1 MDIRIFYILTVLVVI
16 SSTSPFVQGSSLIS
30 VQTDKDEYEY
40 GDTILISGNV
50 STLIGDTQVT
60 LQLFQG
66 SCESSV
72 ECNLVDIAQIKVAQD
87 GNYFETMIA
96 QGPLWKVS
104 GEYSIKAVYG
114 EQNISETVFTFT
126 PEIEVVTTVNN
137 FEVSAGDSGTFDIKY
152 HIKGGIIKDIVIDPQ
167 ILGLVVDIEAQNRGT
182 LTLDLPRQYIDAEKQ
197 DGKDDVFI
205 ILIDNMETNYNEP
218 TLYSEIRTITID
230 FEKDDSKIQI
240 IGTHVIP
247 EFGTIVMIVLTIGIM
262 ASIVFTRNR
271 FQIKI

>member
-1 MDIRIFYILTVLVVI
+1 MDVRIFYILTVLVVI

-152 HIKGGIIKDIVIDPQ
+152 HIKGGILKDIVIDPQ
-167 ILGLVVDIEAQNRGT
+167 ILGLVVDIEAQHDGT

-197 DGKDDVFI
+197 DGKDDIFI
-205 ILIDNMETNYNEP
+205 VLIDNVQTTYQEP
-218 TLYSEIRTITID
+218 TLYSDIRTITIE
-230 FEKDDSKIQI
+230 FEEGDSEIQI
-240 IGTHVIP
+240 IGTYVIP
-247 EFGTIVMIVLTIGIM
+247 EFGTIVMIVLTAGIIV
-262 ASIVFTRNR
+262 SILSTKNK

>member
-1 MDIRIFYILTVLVVI
+1 MI

-152 HIKGGIIKDIVIDPQ
+152 HIKGGILKDIVIDPQ
-167 ILGLVVDIEAQNRGT
+167 ILGLVVDIEAQHDGT

-205 ILIDNMETNYNEP
+205 ILIDNMETTYDEP

-230 FEKDDSKIQI
+230 FQKDDSKIQI

-247 EFGTIVMIVLTIGIM
+247 EFGTIVMIILTMGIM
-262 ASIVFTRNR
+262 ASIVLTRNR

>member
-1 MDIRIFYILTVLVVI
+1 MI

-50 STLIGDTQVT
+50 STIIGDTQVT

-66 SCESSV
+66 SCESSI

-87 GNYFETMIA
+87 GNYFETMVA
-96 QGPLWKVS
+96 QGPLWKIS
-104 GEYSIKAVYG
+104 GEYLVKAVYG
-114 EQNISETVFTFT
+114 EQNIAETTFTFM
-126 PEIEVVTTVNN
+126 PELKVVNTTSN
-137 FEVSAGDSGTFDIKY
+137 FEVDAGERGTFDIKY
-152 HIKGGIIKDIVIDPQ
+152 NIRGGILNDIVINPQ
-167 ILGLVVDIEAQNRGT
+167 ILGLELDIDAQHDGT

-205 ILIDNMETNYNEP
+205 ILIDNMETTYDEP
-218 TLYSEIRTITID
+218 TLYSEIRTIIVD
-230 FEKDDSKIQI
+230 FQKDDSKIQI

-247 EFGTIVMIVLTIGIM
+247 EFGTIVMIILTIGIM
-262 ASIVFTRNR
+262 VSIVFTRNR